1 MLNSDYHIPKSA
13 RWIAGVFATG
23 ITTICAVMAAVSAL
37 ERAPDLLGAIM
48 FAAMA
53 VAMVVG
59 SHVLPAL
66 AKGWV
71 SRAAFIVCVGATLYN
86 HAFFFE
92 SRARG
97 MSAQRQQEV
106 PVSAEVV
113 RYEQEIARITARDLP
128 LVAGDMAQAG
138 MVLARAS
145 AALER
150 CQAKDGVRCTTAA
163 AAVAIAQA
171 KLDALQDERTQ
182 AVRAEE
188 LRGQL
193 SAAIE
198 QHAATVR
205 AAGVSTV
212 DATLASWLG
221 VKTETVA
228 TGMAFLQ
235 SVVLEVM
242 GALLWAV
249 ALPRARRIERKPKV
263 QEVRI
268 KHLTPYRP
276 QQRPVAQ
283 IGWVEKLLA
292 HARPQPR
299 DSPAL
304 A

>member
-1 MLNSDYHIPKSA
+1 MTEYHIPKSA
-13 RWIAGVFATG
+13 RWIAGVFAAG

-66 AKGWV
+66 ARGWV
-71 SRAAFIVCVGATLYN
+71 SRAAFIVCVGVTLYN

-150 CQAKDGVRCTTAA
+150 CQAKEGVRCTSAA
-163 AAVAIAQA
+163 ATVAIAQA
-171 KLDALQDERTQ
+171 KLDSLQDERTQ

-193 SAAIE
+193 AQAVE
-198 QHAATVR
+198 QHATTVR

-212 DATLASWLG
+212 DATLASWLN
-221 VKTETVA
+221 VKTETVS

-235 SVVLEVM
+235 SIVLEIM

-249 ALPRARRIERKPKV
+249 ALPRQRRIERKPKV

>member
-1 MLNSDYHIPKSA
+1 MTEYHIPKSA
-13 RWIAGVFATG
+13 RWIAGIFAAG
-23 ITTICAVMAAVSAL
+23 ITTICAGMAAISAL
-37 ERAPDLLGAIM
+37 ERAPDMLGAIM

-66 AKGWV
+66 ARRNWIAQG
-71 SRAAFIVCVGATLYN
+71 AFLVCVGVTLYN

-97 MSAQRQQEV
+97 MSAQRQEQV
-106 PVSAEVV
+106 APSSLVT
-113 RYEQEIARITARDLP
+113 RYEQELARITARDLP
-128 LVAGDMAQAG
+128 LVATEMAQAG
-138 MVLARAS
+138 VVLAKAQ
-145 AALER
+145 ATLER
-150 CQAKDGVRCTTAA
+150 CQAKDGARCTSAA

-171 KLDALQDERTQ
+171 KLDSLQDERSQ
-182 AVRAEE
+182 AVRAED
-188 LRGQL
+188 LRKQL
-193 SAAIE
+193 AVAADE
-198 QHAATVR
+198 HASIVK

-221 VKTETVA
+221 LKTETVA

-249 ALPRARRIERKPKV
+249 ALPRARRIERKPKA

-268 KHLTPYRP
+268 KHITPYRP
-276 QQRPVAQ
+276 QRRPVAQ
-283 IGWVEKLLA
+283 ITWVEKLLA
-292 HARPQPR
+292 HTRPQPR
-299 DSPAL
+299 DSPLL